1 MTHDQLAADL
11 QTVLTELAETLPAIP
26 DEALNAV
33 PFDGSW
39 TAGQVVRHINL
50 SNSGFLQVLNGPT
63 KPTERPH
70 DAAIEK
76 LRAILL
82 NFDARRQAP
91 EFIVPPA
98 IPYHKDRLL
107 ASIQKLKEALPPVFT
122 LDLTATCTAF
132 ELPGVGHATRLEA
145 LHFMLYHT
153 QRHLRQL
160 RHIAATFQEAATEQP
175 SE

>member
-1 MTHDQLAADL
+1 MTQDQLAADL
-11 QTVLTELAETLPAIP
+11 QAVLTEFAEALAAIP
-26 DEALNAV
+26 DEALNTV

-39 TAGQVVRHINL
+39 TPGQVARHINL

-63 KPTERPH
+63 KPTERPY

-82 NFDARRQAP
+82 DFDARRQAP

-98 IPYHKDRLL
+98 IPYQKDRLL
-107 ASIQKLKEALPPVFT
+107 ASIDKIQEALPPVFG

-160 RHIAATFQEAATEQP
+160 RHIAANLQEANTE
-175 SE
+175 